1 MSNRIEIKAT
11 VIKKLFYNGESMF
24 GVYSFEPSTF
34 PCTDVELN
42 NWGNFAVSG
51 NTPEL
56 FVGKTY
62 EIVIEPTNHPKYGDG
77 YGFVEI
83 KQKKP
88 TTVDE
93 QQAYLRAMLKEKQA
107 EAILAKYPNHLVL
120 DMMKDDTLDYS
131 DIKGIQKTTYEKI
144 KKYLFAHLDIQE
156 ALVELREL
164 NISFKAMKKLIDHFG
179 DARVVVQKVKEN
191 IYSLCSVSSFG
202 FLKVDQYALNRGDSK
217 TNRNRIIA
225 AITYILEDEANS
237 GHSWTPISSLTDK
250 AKELLQIEIQH
261 IHNAIDFIEEE
272 ESKNFYIDRD
282 KIALFKN
289 YYYEREIH
297 KRLTEMANKQSK
309 TKVDDIEERILA
321 LEKQS
326 GFQYTDEQKQAIH
339 TASANNLLVINGKGG
354 VGKSFTV
361 KGLLNALS
369 DYSYVCCALSGKAS
383 RILNDH
389 GLLSMTIHR
398 LLGVGAN
405 GSFNHKKGNPLPYDI
420 VVLDEASM
428 VNGYLFYSLVSA
440 IKDDGKLIIVGD
452 QGQLAAIGC
461 SSIFEDILNSN
472 KLPQQELTLVHRQAQ
487 KSGILSSANEIRDG
501 HQINGRY
508 DYERQ
513 VYGELKDFML
523 MPIQNKENIPEIVLD
538 ICEKYKDR
546 DVNEFQVLLGLK
558 SRGELS
564 VRKMNVALQKIFND
578 VSNPSVK
585 RGSYEYRHGD
595 KVIQCGNNYE
605 AGENSDIS
613 IFNGTLGKI
622 TKIDFDK
629 GKREKHKVWIQF
641 EGVKEEVCY
650 EKDELDQIELAYAI
664 TVHRSQGST
673 IKHVLFAF
681 DYSSYMMLSKE
692 FIYTGITRASK
703 GCVMICEN
711 SALHHGIRT
720 SHSGTR
726 RTFLYDWLVSE
737 VDE

>member
-11 VIKKLFYNGESMF
+11 VVKKLYYNGNGMF
-24 GVYSFEPSTF
+24 GVYSFEPTESTS
-34 PCTDVELN
+34 TVELN
-42 NWGNFAVSG
+42 DWGNFVISG
-51 NTPEL
+51 NTSEL

-62 EIVIEPTNHPKYGDG
+62 EMIIEPTRHPKYGDG

-88 TTVDE
+88 TTVEE

-107 EAILAKYPNHLVL
+107 EGIITKYPNHLIL

-179 DARVVVQKVKEN
+179 DARVVVQKVKDN
-191 IYSLCSVSSFG
+191 VYSLCSVNSFG
-202 FLKVDQYALNRGDSK
+202 FLKVDQYALNRGDDK

-237 GHSWTPISSLTDK
+237 GHSWVSISSLTDK

-261 IHNAIDFIEEE
+261 IHNAIDYIEEE
-272 ESKNFYIDRD
+272 ESKDFYMDRD
-282 KIALFKN
+282 RIALFKN

-297 KRLTEMANKQSK
+297 KRLVEMMEKKSK
-309 TKVDDIEERILA
+309 TKVEDIDTRIQK

-326 GFQYTDEQKQAIH
+326 GFTYTDEQKEAIH
-339 TASANNLLVINGKGG
+339 KAVANNIFILNGKGG
-354 VGKSFTV
+354 TGKSFTV
-361 KGLLNALS
+361 KGILNVLS
-369 DYSYVCCALSGKAS
+369 QYSYACCALSGKAA
-383 RILNDH
+383 RILEDH
-389 GLLSMTIHR
+389 GLLSMTAHR

-420 VVLDEASM
+420 IVLDEASM
-428 VNGYLFYSLVSA
+428 VNSYLFYSLLSA
-440 IKDDGKLIIVGD
+440 IKDDGKIIIVGD
-452 QGQLAAIGC
+452 NGQLAPIGTG
-461 SSIFEDILNSN
+461 SVFEDILNAQR
-472 KLPQQELTLVHRQAQ
+472 LPQQELTIVQRQAQ

-508 DYERQ
+508 DYERKT
-513 VYGELKDFML
+513 YGELKDFML

-538 ICEKYKDR
+538 ICERYKDR
-546 DVNEFQVLLGLK
+546 DVTEFQVLLGLK

-564 VRKMNVALQKIFND
+564 VKKMNTSLQKIFND
-578 VSNPSVK
+578 TSKPFVK

-605 AGENSDIS
+605 AGDNNDIS

-622 TKIDFDK
+622 TKIEFDK
-629 GKREKHKVWIQF
+629 GKKEKHKVWIQF
-641 EGVKEEVCY
+641 EGVREEVCY
-650 EKDELDQIELAYAI
+650 EKDDLDQIELAYAI
-664 TVHRSQGST
+664 TCHRSQGST

-681 DYSSYMMLSKE
+681 DYSSYMMLSRQ
-692 FIYTGITRASK
+692 FVYTGITRASK
-703 GCVMICEN
+703 GCVVVCEN
-711 SALHHGIRT
+711 SALHHAIKT
-720 SHSGTR
+720 NHSDSR
-726 RTFLYDWLVSE
+726 RTFLYDWLVSGE
-737 VDE
+737 DE